1 MSEEN
6 GSLRFTSDGKTLA
19 EFTYEGVK
27 FYEPPKY
34 AGGYRFGG
42 HIRVQFNV
50 TTKPCWFHRKMV
62 KLVLGWEW
70 VDL

>member
-6 GSLRFTSDGKTLA
+6 GSWTWSPSGPINLDIGEIKCCES
-19 EFTYEGVK
+19 
-27 FYEPPKY
+27 PKY
-34 AGGYRFGG
+34 VGGYCFGG
-42 HIRVQFNV
+42 AIGVQFNV
-50 TTKPCWFHRKMV
+50 TKKPCWFHRKMV